1 MPIQKKK
8 FIRKHYFIAPGFQLR
23 YIRVILSVMFGVGA
37 LAAYTVY
44 YQTMILFGE
53 KLSNVYPQGRLV
65 AIVKSINI
73 QILFSL
79 LLITPL
85 LIVIG
90 IFLSHRIAGPI
101 YRMERFLGALSKGDL
116 VNRVTLRKKDELKS
130 LADGLNMVIDSLRDR
145 VNAERQIADKL
156 RATIREL
163 EKRSADAGLINSLK
177 EEISDLESSLSK
189 YTL

>member
-1 MPIQKKK
+1 MPTQTKK
-8 FIRKHYFIAPGFQLR
+8 FTRKHYFIAPGFQLR
-23 YIRVILSVMFGVGA
+23 YIRVILLVMFGAGA

-53 KLSNVYPQGRLV
+53 RLASVYPQGRLM

-85 LIVIG
+85 LVVIG

-101 YRMERFLGALSKGDL
+101 YRMERFLGGLAKGDIA
-116 VNRVTLRKKDELKS
+116 NRLSLRKKDELKS
-130 LADGLNMVIDSLRDR
+130 LADGINIVVAGLRDR
-145 VNAERQIADKL
+145 VLAERQIADKL
-156 RATIREL
+156 RLTIREL
-163 EKRSADAGLINSLK
+163 EKHSADAGLINSLK
-177 EEISDLESSLSK
+177 EEIASLEKSLSSYK
-189 YTL
+189 V